1 LQKLSRVPYNKKKSH
16 MDRKESSLQEK
27 KTNMEKKKTKGE
39 IKFQITLNEEQ
50 KIAKQVI
57 LENAVTVIKGMAG
70 SGKTLVAAQCA
81 LDMLFKREV
90 ERIVIAR
97 PMVARTDMGALPGSA
112 EDKLHPW
119 LIPIYANL
127 YLLYNKMSIDRLV
140 EEGVIEILPFQFMR
154 GRTLTDSFVII
165 DEAQNITHEEMEMV
179 IGRLGKESKMVF
191 CGDNSQI
198 DLKNKKDS
206 GLDFL
211 KTIEGRVAGLKNV
224 VLLQNHRHPIVK
236 EILEVYK
243 EYRD

>member
-1 LQKLSRVPYNKKKSH
+1 
-16 MDRKESSLQEK
+16 MDRKESSLPEK
-27 KTNMEKKKTKGE
+27 KINMEKKKTKGE

-127 YLLYNKMSIDRLV
+127 YLLYNKMSIDKLV

>member
-1 LQKLSRVPYNKKKSH
+1 MERKDSGHADKKSN
-16 MDRKESSLQEK
+16 QEK
-27 KTNMEKKKTKGE
+27 RKPKGE
-39 IKFQITLNEEQ
+39 VKFQISLNEEQ
-50 KIAKQVI
+50 KLAKQII

-70 SGKTLVAAQCA
+70 SGKTLVAAQTG

-127 YLLYNKMSIDRLV
+127 YLLYNKMSIDKLV

-211 KTIEGRVAGLKNV
+211 KTIEGRVNGLKNV

-243 EYRD
+243 DYRD

>member
-1 LQKLSRVPYNKKKSH
+1 
-16 MDRKESSLQEK
+16 
-27 KTNMEKKKTKGE
+27 MEKKDAGHSEKKGNLDKRKPKGE
-39 IKFQITLNEEQ
+39 IKFQLSLNEEQ
-50 KIAKQVI
+50 KIAKQII
-57 LENAVTVIKGMAG
+57 LESTVTVIKGMAG

-127 YLLYNKMSIDRLV
+127 YLLYNKISIDKLV

-198 DLKNKKDS
+198 DLRNKKDS

-211 KTIEGRVAGLKNV
+211 KTIEGRVNGLRNV

>member
-1 LQKLSRVPYNKKKSH
+1 MEKKEPGYTDKKSN
-16 MDRKESSLQEK
+16 QEK
-27 KTNMEKKKTKGE
+27 KKPKGE
-39 IKFQITLNEEQ
+39 IKFQISLNEEQ
-50 KIAKQVI
+50 KLAKQII
-57 LENAVTVIKGMAG
+57 LENTVTVIKGMAG
-70 SGKTLVAAQCA
+70 SGKTLVAAQVG
-81 LDMLFKREV
+81 LDLLFKREV

-127 YLLYNKMSIDRLV
+127 YILYNKMSIDKLV

-165 DEAQNITHEEMEMV
+165 DEAQNITNEEMEMV

-211 KTIEGRVAGLKNV
+211 KTIEGRVTGLKNV

-236 EILEVYK
+236 EILDVYK

>member
-1 LQKLSRVPYNKKKSH
+1 
-16 MDRKESSLQEK
+16 
-27 KTNMEKKKTKGE
+27 MEKKANVEKRKPKGD
-39 IKFQITLNEEQ
+39 IKFQISLNEEQ
-50 KIAKQVI
+50 KAAKQEI
-57 LENAVTVIKGMAG
+57 INNTVTVIRGMAG

-112 EDKLHPW
+112 DEKLHPW

-127 YLLYNKMSIDRLV
+127 YILYNKMSIDKLV
-140 EEGVIEILPFQFMR
+140 EEGIIEILPFQFMR
-154 GRTLTDSFVII
+154 GRTLTNSFVII

-179 IGRLGKESKMVF
+179 IGRLGKESKMVL
-191 CGDNSQI
+191 CGDTSQI
-198 DLKNKKDS
+198 DLRNKKDS

-211 KTIEGRVAGLKNV
+211 KNIEQRVNGLKNV
-224 VLLQNHRHPIVK
+224 ILLQNHRHPIVK
-236 EILEVYK
+236 DILEVYK

>member
-1 LQKLSRVPYNKKKSH
+1 
-16 MDRKESSLQEK
+16 MDKKESSVPEK
-27 KTNMEKKKTKGE
+27 KNMEKKKPKGE

-50 KIAKQVI
+50 KVAKQVI

>member
-1 LQKLSRVPYNKKKSH
+1 MQK
-16 MDRKESSLQEK
+16 KESGPVEK
-27 KTNMEKKKTKGE
+27 MSNLEKRKPKGD
-39 IKFQITLNEEQ
+39 IKFQISLNDEQ
-50 KIAKQVI
+50 KEAKKII
-57 LENAVTVIKGMAG
+57 LENTVTVIKGMAG

-81 LDMLFKREV
+81 LDLLFKREI

-127 YLLYNKMSIDRLV
+127 YLLYNKMSIDKLIQ
-140 EEGVIEILPFQFMR
+140 EGVIEILPFQFMR

-211 KTIEGRVAGLKNV
+211 KTIEGRVPGLKNV

-236 EILEVYK
+236 DILSVYK

>member
-1 LQKLSRVPYNKKKSH
+1 MDKNEASRI
-16 MDRKESSLQEK
+16 EK
-27 KTNMEKKKTKGE
+27 KNNLEKRKPKGE
-39 IKFQITLNEEQ
+39 IKFQISLNDEQ
-50 KIAKQVI
+50 KVAKQVMM
-57 LENAVTVIKGMAG
+57 ENTITVIKGMAG

-81 LDMLFKREV
+81 LDMLFKRQV

-119 LIPIYANL
+119 LVPIYANL
-127 YLLYNKMSIDRLV
+127 YILYNKISIDKLV
-140 EEGVIEILPFQFMR
+140 EEGVIEVLPFQFMR

-165 DEAQNITHEEMEMV
+165 DEAQNITNEEMEMV

-191 CGDNSQI
+191 CGDTSQI
-198 DLKNKKDS
+198 DLRNKKDS

-211 KTIEGRVAGLKNV
+211 KTIEGKVNGLKNV

-236 EILEVYK
+236 DILEIYK

>member
-1 LQKLSRVPYNKKKSH
+1 MEKKEPGYTDKKSN
-16 MDRKESSLQEK
+16 QEK
-27 KTNMEKKKTKGE
+27 KKPKGE
-39 IKFQITLNEEQ
+39 IKFQISLNEEQ
-50 KIAKQVI
+50 KLAKQII
-57 LENAVTVIKGMAG
+57 LENTVTVIKGMAG
-70 SGKTLVAAQCA
+70 SGKTLVAAQVG
-81 LDMLFKREV
+81 LDLLFKREV

-127 YLLYNKMSIDRLV
+127 YILYNKMSIDKLV

-165 DEAQNITHEEMEMV
+165 DEAQNITNEEMEMV

-236 EILEVYK
+236 EILDVYK

>member
-1 LQKLSRVPYNKKKSH
+1 MAATLQANLPFKLTNAQL
-16 MDRKESSLQEK
+16 SSIE
-27 KTNMEKKKTKGE
+27 T
-39 IKFQITLNEEQ
+39 IKNDLGNTYPMLRLVQGD
-50 KIAKQVI
+50 V
-57 LENAVTVIKGMAG
+57 G

-81 LDMLFKREV
+81 LDMLFKRQV

-119 LIPIYANL
+119 LVPIYANL
-127 YLLYNKMSIDRLV
+127 YILYNKISIDKLV
-140 EEGVIEILPFQFMR
+140 EEGVIEVLPFQFMR

-165 DEAQNITHEEMEMV
+165 DEAQNITNEEMEMV

-191 CGDNSQI
+191 CGDTSQI
-198 DLKNKKDS
+198 DLRNKKDS

-211 KTIEGRVAGLKNV
+211 KTIEGKVNGLKNV

-236 EILEVYK
+236 DILEIYK

>member
-1 LQKLSRVPYNKKKSH
+1 
-16 MDRKESSLQEK
+16 MDKKESSLPEK
-27 KTNMEKKKTKGE
+27 KSNMEKKKPKGE
-39 IKFQITLNEEQ
+39 IKFQLTLNEEQ
-50 KIAKQVI
+50 KVAKQVI

-179 IGRLGKESKMVF
+179 IGRLGKQSKMVF

>member
-1 LQKLSRVPYNKKKSH
+1 
-16 MDRKESSLQEK
+16 MDKKESSLPEK
-27 KTNMEKKKTKGE
+27 KINMEKKKPKGE

-211 KTIEGRVAGLKNV
+211 KTIEGRVSGLKNV